1 MGPERKEKL
10 LQDLTVISIG
20 LGGKKRGRDL
30 VWADP
35 GREGRKG
42 PEKSQVRV
50 RGTKYHR
57 LRVLNNRNTFLKVL
71 ETKKFKIKALER
83 LASF

>member
-1 MGPERKEKL
+1 MGTERKEKL

-50 RGTKYHR
+50 RGIR
-57 LRVLNNRNTFLKVL
+57 GGLDEFSFSLVRNIYL
-71 ETKKFKIKALER
+71 EV
-83 LASF
+83 